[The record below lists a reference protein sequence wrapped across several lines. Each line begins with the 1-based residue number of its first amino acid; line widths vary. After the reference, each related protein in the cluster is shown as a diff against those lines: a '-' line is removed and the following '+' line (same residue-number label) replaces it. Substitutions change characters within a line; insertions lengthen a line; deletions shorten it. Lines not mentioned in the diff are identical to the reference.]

1 MVEIPL
7 KTSWV
12 RQHKLIA
19 KPVNIE
25 YSTKYERDA
34 HRFEEC
40 MFLTQVGGRLVYTT
54 CVGAYAVRNWEDV
67 DFNLPHPLA
76 LNLASVPYKLTG
88 DYVRLEIPN
97 CTLMGVDAFYDK
109 ARPKYIKDSD
119 LQTRVAAI
127 DGKRVNLEYINPA
140 RFVERFDNIV
150 QRVRE
155 NPIID
160 PTQYQW
166 LRRDADGRIDY
177 SDVSKVYKI
186 VMGHDVFESYYLR
199 FPGNWVIE
207 SHIDKLHSAVDMYG
221 VMESR
226 ANDGV
231 DEHVFRL
238 PVAIFNKANQT
249 VIWPGMGQKIR

>member
-1 MVEIPL
+1 MVDIPL
-7 KTSWV
+7 KASWL
-12 RQHKLIA
+12 RQHKIIA
-19 KPVNIE
+19 RSVNVE
-25 YSTKYERDA
+25 YRTKYEREA

-40 MFLTQVGGRLVYTT
+40 LFLNQDGGRLVYTT
-54 CVGAYAVRNWEDV
+54 CTGPCAVRNWENV
-67 DFNLPHPLA
+67 DFKLSYPLA

-88 DYVRLEIPN
+88 DYVRLEIPD
-97 CTLMGVDAFYDK
+97 CTLVGLDAFYDK
-109 ARPKYIKDSD
+109 SRPKYIKDSD

-150 QRVRE
+150 KQVRE
-155 NPIID
+155 NPIVD
-160 PTQYQW
+160 PKQYQW
-166 LRRDADGRIDY
+166 MGCDADGRINY
-177 SDVSKVYKI
+177 SDVSKVYKV
-186 VMGHDVFESYYLR
+186 VMGHDAFESYYLR
-199 FPGNWVIE
+199 FPGNWVIQ
-207 SHIDKLHSAVDMYG
+207 SHIDKLHSMVDMYG

-226 ANDGV
+226 TNDGV